1 MWPALSATLLACF
14 ALGGLLFVRA
24 QAKRSAFDVLDDLRD
39 HDELIRDA
47 AIERVDSAQEENPD
61 DGAAVVDVHGFY
73 SKAQLRAFKF
83 RIRVA
88 QVCSFIF
95 VVCIQLSI
103 GMRPGPAMIPGL
115 VAAIGFCTILSTR
128 LTQSR
133 KDNYRRRIEYYLPLV
148 MERLTMAVQAGHDI
162 ISGVRTLIEVE
173 VPVGSVKRG
182 EEELSLD
189 PVTRLFSIAY
199 RITVAGMPFDRALNL
214 VTKSIDC
221 PALKHAFIH
230 LALAHKEGGEL
241 ITPLKE
247 LSDATQSYYQETVE
261 EEIAK
266 LPVKA
271 TAPLVCA
278 FFGVLLVIICIPL
291 AQISSLAGKVTNS
304 MSTTDG
310 AK

>member
-1 MWPALSATLLACF
+1 MWPVVSASLLACA
-14 ALGGLLFVRA
+14 ALFGVWFVGV
-24 QAKRSAFDVLDDLRD
+24 QAKRNAFDVLEDLRD
-39 HDELIRDA
+39 QDEIIRDA
-47 AIERVDSAQEENPD
+47 ARERTDLAQEDNPD

-73 SKAQLRAFKF
+73 SKAQLRAFKL
-83 RIRVA
+83 RIRIIQISIVLA
-88 QVCSFIF
+88 IL
-95 VVCIQLSI
+95 ILQLSL
-103 GMRPGPAMIPGL
+103 GVRPGPSLIPGL
-115 VAAIGFCTILSTR
+115 VGALGFVTILSTR
-128 LTQSR
+128 LIERR
-133 KDNYRRRIEYYLPLV
+133 KVNFRKSIEFHLPLV

-162 ISGVRTLIEVE
+162 ISGVRTIIEVE
-173 VPVGSVKRG
+173 TTRSIFKRG
-182 EEELSLD
+182 DEEITLD
-189 PVTRLFSIAY
+189 PVTRLFSMAY

-214 VTKSIDC
+214 VSKSIDC

-291 AQISSLAGKVTNS
+291 AQISSFAGKVTTS
-304 MSTTDG
+304 MGATEG